1 MRENSKNNPVKPRS
15 RPSLC
20 RSSRRDAVDSE
31 CNLVAQSLRTF
42 GSSENV
48 DESPKKEGGSCRSS
62 SAGFYPA
69 LKQSFLIAMLERKL
83 GRPSAL
89 HFVVSGLTAVS
100 WLALGIYEGLFVRF
114 TNSIL
119 PLGLGAVFLYDL
131 SYMVRARRFSS
142 MWLRWNKPNIM
153 LVIGLLLAGLGIGLL
168 VGLQTALR

>member
-1 MRENSKNNPVKPRS
+1 MREDSKNSPVKPRS

-20 RSSRRDAVDSE
+20 RSSRRDVVDSE

-48 DESPKKEGGSCRSS
+48 DESPRKGGSCRSS

-89 HFVVSGLTAVS
+89 HFVVSGLTAAS

-114 TNSIL
+114 INSIL
-119 PLGLGAVFLYDL
+119 PLGLGAVFSYDL
-131 SYMVRARRFSS
+131 LYMVRARRFSS

-153 LVIGLLLAGLGIGLL
+153 LVIGLILAGLGIGLL